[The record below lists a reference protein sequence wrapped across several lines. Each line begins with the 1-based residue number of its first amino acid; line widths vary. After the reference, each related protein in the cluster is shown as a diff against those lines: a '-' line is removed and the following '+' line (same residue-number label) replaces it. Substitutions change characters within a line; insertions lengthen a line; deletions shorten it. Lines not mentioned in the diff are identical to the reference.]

1 VRPSARTGLKGRQMR
16 IFVGN
21 LSYGTTED
29 ALRGA
34 FEAYGEVG
42 SVAIIT
48 APDTGRSRG
57 FGFVEMTNEQEARAA
72 ISGLNGKMVD
82 GRPLNVDE
90 AQSRHRDSRPRR

>member
-1 VRPSARTGLKGRQMR
+1 MR

-29 ALRGA
+29 TLRGA
-34 FEAYGEVG
+34 FESYGEVG
-42 SVAIIT
+42 TVAVIT

-57 FGFVEMTNEQEARAA
+57 FGFVEMPNEQEGRAA
-72 ISGLNGKMVD
+72 ITGLNGKIVD

-90 AQSRHRDSRPRR
+90 AQSRHRDSRSRR